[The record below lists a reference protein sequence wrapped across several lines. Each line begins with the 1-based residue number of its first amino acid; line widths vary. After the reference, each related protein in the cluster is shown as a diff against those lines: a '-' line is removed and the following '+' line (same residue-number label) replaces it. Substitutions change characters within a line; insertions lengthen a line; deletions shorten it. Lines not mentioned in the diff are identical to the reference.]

1 MLWRILSDFGRSCHH
16 RQAQAVQAWILLGN
30 ELFSRL
36 FVLAILRLFQAG
48 LSSPVVVTRHHQA
61 RVIRKTIN
69 VSYDVTGSR
78 LSKLYSLC
86 YLGILLQRSLLQI
99 ANVFSR
105 RKRIFF
111 ASYLDDFKRSL
122 ESKGQ
127 KVLFSLSISLL
138 DLSFWERLLMPAS
151 CRCSWE
157 RQNGWKLPYLGGN
170 FRINF
175 QDLLLVC
182 VCV

>member
-1 MLWRILSDFGRSCHH
+1 MKNLIWFWSKLSSQTSAGSTSMNII
-16 RQAQAVQAWILLGN
+16 RQWTLL
-30 ELFSRL
+30 SS

-105 RKRIFF
+105 RKGIFF

-138 DLSFWERLLMPAS
+138 DLSFWERLPMPAS

-157 RQNGWKLPYLGGN
+157 AKWLKN
-170 FRINF
+170 FHTWEVIF
-175 QDLLLVC
+175 E
-182 VCV
+182 